1 MERLQIYFS
10 PLLIQTRIKVKKG
23 HRKKIFLKKHFRVKN
38 MTNKGK
44 ISLSVSDRDIKFF
57 DKYLTDDDTGRFFS
71 WNEVSEIHKIRNG
84 IYQRNGKLISLLTD
98 FGKINPCYPDFHGD
112 TTDTI
117 FYTGAGRRGDQKL
130 DSFNQAMFN
139 AIESKHAV
147 PFFNKLKV
155 GSWQFLGFWRVAEGK
170 YLYDEAQKR
179 MIWKFQLIRTQSGSD
194 VLKARKNTT

>member
-1 MERLQIYFS
+1 M
-10 PLLIQTRIKVKKG
+10 
-23 HRKKIFLKKHFRVKN
+23 KIFEHFL
-38 MTNKGK
+38 TNE
-44 ISLSVSDRDIKFF
+44 DI
-57 DKYLTDDDTGRFFS
+57 GRIFS

-112 TTDTI
+112 TRDTI

-130 DSFNQAMFN
+130 DSFNQALFN

-155 GSWQFLGFWRVAEGK
+155 GSWQFLGFWKVAEGK
-170 YLYDEAQKR
+170 YIYDETQKR
-179 MIWKFQLIRTQSGSD
+179 MIWKFTLIRTQSDSD
-194 VLKARKNTT
+194 VVSFC